1 MAKYS
6 LLQKKDIQTITNRYN
21 LSINKF
27 EYIDGGAGNSSYLLY
42 TKQGK
47 YVLTV
52 FEISMARVAKMGKL
66 LLLLEDHDFPGV
78 RVLPQRTGELTTVHL
93 EKPVML
99 KHYIEGQVIKDL
111 DNTMLEQVGETMARL
126 HQIPAPDYLPNGYVY
141 NTSVF
146 SNVIGQNIDPEFET
160 RLANKIVYL
169 KQHIP
174 PGLPRSLIHA
184 DVFYDN
190 VLFQNKSLQA
200 LIDFEDACYDYRV
213 FGLGMG
219 ILGMC
224 TNDKTILLEKARA
237 LIKGYQQGN
246 PLKDREIDSLK
257 LFVEYAT
264 ICMSYW
270 RFWMYNIHTPIK
282 EKKHKHRD
290 LMNLAQNINSIPKAT
305 FKDAVFN

>member
-6 LLQKKDIQTITNRYN
+6 LLQKNDIQTIADRYN
-21 LSINKF
+21 LSLIKF

-47 YVLTV
+47 YVLTI
-52 FEISMARVAKMGKL
+52 FEISMTRVAKMGKL

-93 EKPVML
+93 EKPVMV

-126 HQIPAPDYLPNGYVY
+126 HQIPAPDYLPNGYAY

-146 SNVIGQNIDPEFET
+146 SNVIGQNIDQEFET
-160 RLANKIVYL
+160 WLANKFEYL

-190 VLFQNKSLQA
+190 VLFQNERLKA

-224 TNDKTILLEKARA
+224 TNDKTILLGKAHA
-237 LIKGYQQGN
+237 LIKGYQKEN
-246 PLKDREIDSLK
+246 PLEDQEIDSLK
-257 LFVEYAT
+257 LFVEYAAT
-264 ICMSYW
+264 GISYW
-270 RFWMYNIHTPIK
+270 RFWMYNIHTPVK
-282 EKKHKHRD
+282 EKKRKHRD

-305 FKDAVFN
+305 FKNAVFN